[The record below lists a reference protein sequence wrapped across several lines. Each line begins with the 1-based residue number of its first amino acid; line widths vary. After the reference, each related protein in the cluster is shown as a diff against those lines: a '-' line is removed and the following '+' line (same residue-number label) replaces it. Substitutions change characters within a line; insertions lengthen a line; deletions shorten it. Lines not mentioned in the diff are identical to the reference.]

1 MMLTRTRCVFLH
13 QLPHFL
19 PALFTNSVRG
29 GTYFRWQKIIDRA
42 TSSIDYVNDLE
53 GSIKDVVG
61 RVYVQGFKY
70 AQGKEL
76 THA

>member
-1 MMLTRTRCVFLH
+1 MFFLH
-13 QLPHFL
+13 QLPLFV

-29 GTYFRWQKIIDRA
+29 GTNFRCKKIIDRA

-53 GSIKDVVG
+53 GSIKDIVV

-70 AQGKEL
+70 AHGKEL
-76 THA
+76 IYA